1 MPRIHI
7 HLIRLR
13 QKSVG
18 SIDGSKVASTSP
30 AGPQGRYLNG
40 KIRSFSVG
48 FISDL
53 INGHDFPYCVCLRV
67 GLIWPISS
75 FFRICLRRIEVRN
88 NKDRQIHT
96 HTWGTHTHTH
106 THAQKESNS
115 NNNNNKKTGLS
126 LLEIS
131 DIDLD
136 KKNVCLSSSLPRFTV
151 ADPITFGLFFCFGFT
166 VVYWI

>member
-106 THAQKESNS
+106 TRTKRIKQQQQQQQKNWAEPFRNF
-115 NNNNNKKTGLS
+115 
-126 LLEIS
+126 
-131 DIDLD
+131 
-136 KKNVCLSSSLPRFTV
+136 R
-151 ADPITFGLFFCFGFT
+151 
-166 VVYWI
+166 Y